1 MMYRYFLPAHGGGWL
16 RRYWQYR
23 LQIVALEWR
32 TSDGQPLPPLTIF
45 DFARPVDSA
54 DASNVATKDNDGWRV
69 SDDRVI
75 GGFSTSS
82 ATLLRT
88 TQHEWTRHLDS
99 SQQEPATASVKLS
112 KKDSLDEGETSPVP
126 FLRWYGH
133 VDTTVGLASKAQRS
147 GFCALRSPEFS
158 FDGANLRGLYNSLEI
173 QCRESSIV
181 TNGSKQD
188 DDTDVFNRMYTVNL
202 KVASSMPEDIY
213 QGRLSFDRIAVTP
226 TSTTGIENR
235 DSGFQTFVL
244 PFDDF
249 HLTARGRDREF
260 NRQLDDNVKIESI
273 GFVLMDGINGS
284 FQLDLA
290 RIRAVNRLEDGSVYE
305 GEA

>member
-1 MMYRYFLPAHGGGWL
+1 MLYRYFLPAHGGGWL

-32 TSDGQPLPPLTIF
+32 TSDGQPLPPLTIL

-54 DASNVATKDNDGWRV
+54 DASNVSTKNTDGWRV

-75 GGFSTSS
+75 GGFSASS

-88 TQHEWTRHLDS
+88 QHEWTKHLGGI
-99 SQQEPATASVKLS
+99 QRPTESVEGS
-112 KKDSLDEGETSPVP
+112 NEDSLDEGETFPVP

-173 QCRESSIV
+173 QCRESSSV
-181 TNGSKQD
+181 SNGNKQD
-188 DDTDVFNRMYTVNL
+188 DDTDIFNRMYTVNL

-213 QGRLSFDRIAVTP
+213 QGQLSFDRSAQS
-226 TSTTGIENR
+226 STTGIENH

-260 NRQLDDNVKIESI
+260 SRQLDDNVKIESI

>member
-1 MMYRYFLPAHGGGWL
+1 MLYRYFLPAHGGGWL

-45 DFARPVDSA
+45 DFARPIDSA
-54 DASNVATKDNDGWRV
+54 DASNVSTKNTDGWRV

-82 ATLLRT
+82 ATLLRAR
-88 TQHEWTRHLDS
+88 HEWTKHLDS
-99 SQQEPATASVKLS
+99 SQQPATSVEGS
-112 KKDSLDEGETSPVP
+112 SEDSLDDGEISPVP

-133 VDTTVGLASKAQRS
+133 VDTTVGLASKAHRS

-173 QCRESSIV
+173 QCRESSNV
-181 TNGSKQD
+181 TADTKQD
-188 DDTDVFNRMYTVNL
+188 DDNEAFNRMYTVNL

-213 QGRLSFDRIAVTP
+213 QGQLSFDRIAHSSATY
-226 TSTTGIENR
+226 IENQ
-235 DSGFQTFVL
+235 DAGFQTFVL